1 MASSTTIKVASQT
14 GAAKDDSFSSTT
26 TGLSEDM
33 LVAKL
38 NVLAN
43 DPGAARL
50 YSLEQEP
57 TGTQMPVAMSDL
69 TAMGATITIN
79 ADGTVQYDASA
90 LRGTLQAMAA
100 GESVFDTFTYTVR
113 MANGA
118 LSTAKV
124 SVQLNGANDP
134 PQLAAVEAQTISD
147 TAADDQPAAITGQL
161 IATDVDNGAVLHY
174 ALIGGVPTG
183 NPHEVQI
190 TGDYGTLTLDTQ
202 TGAYSFSVNATALN
216 ALKAGESVPVSFNV
230 TAVDE
235 FGATSNERV
244 IGFSLVGAADPAEIG
259 GSANGAVQEDGTQA
273 ISGNLTVTDR
283 DAGESGFVAPEAS
296 ALYGQYG
303 HFTFDKDTGDWTY
316 ALDNAAANVQ
326 ALADDEPVTD
336 KLTVSAIDGTAKDIV
351 VSITGANDRPTLDA
365 VGTSFIFDAASDD
378 APEDISG
385 NLAGH
390 DVDHGAVVSYSFAS
404 GGTAVPGTDLVT
416 LSSGYGTLTLDTKT
430 GAYSFEMDAARANE
444 LKSGETADT
453 TFSVVAV
460 DEHGAKSDPQSLVF
474 TLVGA
479 DDAAS
484 ITGTFTGTVRED
496 TTLSIGGQLFVSDR
510 DAGQAGFQAVASG
523 LAGTYGSFS
532 FDKDTGV
539 WDYVLNNS
547 AANVQGLNTGD
558 TRTDQLTVKS
568 LDGTEGVLTVSI
580 QGLNETTTDLS
591 VTFTVNRGNAI
602 NKQLVIPNFDSNDK
616 LDLVNPLDF
625 VSSTLIDYIKTDANP
640 LDSTQVL
647 VTDRGDFGAVILVG
661 YTTFD
666 PSMQLI

>member
-14 GAAKDDSFSSTT
+14 GAAKDDSFSSTS
-26 TGLSEDM
+26 TGLSEDT

-79 ADGTVQYDASA
+79 GDGTVQYDASA

-124 SVQLNGANDP
+124 SVQLNGVNDP
-134 PQLAAVEAQTISD
+134 PQLAAVEAQDILD
-147 TAADDQPAAITGQL
+147 TDADDAPAPITGQL
-161 IATDVDNGAVLHY
+161 AATDVDHGAVLHY
-174 ALIGGVPTG
+174 ALTDGVPSAE
-183 NPHEVQI
+183 PHEVQLDS
-190 TGDYGTLTLDTQ
+190 DYGTLFLNTQ
-202 TGAYSFSVNATALN
+202 TGAYRFTVNAEALN
-216 ALKAGESVPVSFNV
+216 GLKAGESVPVSFKV

-235 FGATSNERV
+235 FGAASNERS
-244 IGFSLVGAADPAEIG
+244 IGFTLIGAADPAEIG
-259 GSANGAVQEDGTQA
+259 GSANGAVQEDGAQTT
-273 ISGNLTVTDR
+273 GGKLTVTDR
-283 DAGESGFVAPEAS
+283 DADESGFVAPQDS
-296 ALYGQYG
+296 ALDGQYG
-303 HFTFDKDTGDWTY
+303 HFTFDPDTGDWTY
-316 ALDNAAANVQ
+316 ALDNGAANVQ
-326 ALADDEPVTD
+326 ALADDEPVSD
-336 KLTVSAIDGTAKDIV
+336 KLTVSSMDGTTKEIV
-351 VSITGANDRPTLDA
+351 VSIAGTNDRPTLDA
-365 VGTSFIFDAASDD
+365 VGASFIDD
-378 APEDISG
+378 HAGDDTPEAISG

-390 DVDHGAVVSYSFAS
+390 DVDHGAVLSYAFAS
-404 GGTAVPGTDLVT
+404 GGTPVPGTDLVT

-430 GAYSFEMDAARANE
+430 GAYSFEMDPAKADE
-444 LKSGETADT
+444 LKSGQTADT

-460 DEHGAKSDPQSLVF
+460 DEHGATSDPQSLVF
-474 TLVGA
+474 TLTGA

-496 TTLSIGGQLFVSDR
+496 TTLSTGGQLFASDR

-523 LAGTYGSFS
+523 LTGTYGSFS

-539 WDYVLNNS
+539 WGYVLNNS
-547 AANVQGLNTGD
+547 ATNVQALNTGD
-558 TRTDQLTVKS
+558 TRTDQLTVKT

-580 QGLNETTTDLS
+580 QGLNEATADLS

-625 VSSTLIDYIKTDANP
+625 VSSTLIDYIKTDTNP

-647 VTDRGDFGAVILVG
+647 VTDRGDIGSVILVG
-661 YTTFD
+661 YTTFYLE
-666 PSMQLI
+666 QLV